1 MAHFRLHCR
10 KVISLCLETPY
21 TATTRGATTQ
31 ISRKHRSG
39 LAGLQCQRRFFQTCV
54 VPWINSIDVF
64 YYQFC
69 WWFHSLGLVCITN
82 CQQRHY
88 TKNTQI
94 TLSQQLFGTVQNCN
108 TQGEMKSGDG
118 VVVVHPTCYD
128 GAVELAGLQL
138 GFAVAG
144 SSSVEAHHKCAQDV
158 VKTHLLK
165 EWGILGSF
173 ELIDSTVHL

>member
-1 MAHFRLHCR
+1 M
-10 KVISLCLETPY
+10 
-21 TATTRGATTQ
+21 
-31 ISRKHRSG
+31 
-39 LAGLQCQRRFFQTCV
+39 
-54 VPWINSIDVF
+54 
-64 YYQFC
+64 
-69 WWFHSLGLVCITN
+69 CITN

-144 SSSVEAHHKCAQDV
+144 VVVCGSSSQVCTGCGQDTPPQGV
-158 VKTHLLK
+158 GYIGV
-165 EWGILGSF
+165 I
-173 ELIDSTVHL
+173 